1 MNLNK
6 FNQRRGAS
14 LILVTALFVVMMIFS
29 YMAINIA
36 NIQRN
41 QVASQVSTDLA
52 SRWGVDMLSRT
63 TDTNA
68 VEDEVRDLIHRNWT
82 VTDESGNWLAD
93 NQANI
98 DINIEFG
105 TAVVAGNDIFALN
118 ILFTIII
125 TRTIIDTLVKI
136 TFKNG
141 ENFMLSMATM
151 VLLGIPT
158 AILFDYGTLALMWAM
173 FGYVC
178 RHKQE
183 MNLSQFK
190 VLGFLGLTL
199 ALYFGYQQLFFTFA
213 PAYMWAMVVFV
224 SISAYL
230 LYNFKPKALPDL
242 TAKLPAAVNA
252 FIKFSGR
259 KTLYIYV
266 VHILI
271 FLTIAFFTQPD
282 RFGFFQIEL
291 Y

>member
-1 MNLNK
+1 MKPYINSSTSDLTTYDFLK
-6 FNQRRGAS
+6 LLAVVTMIIDHVGHYLFPEQMEFRAIGRMSMPIWLFLVGYATTREIPPILWGGAF
-14 LILVTALFVVMMIFS
+14 ILLGSF
-29 YMAINIA
+29 
-36 NIQRN
+36 
-41 QVASQVSTDLA
+41 
-52 SRWGVDMLSRT
+52 
-63 TDTNA
+63 
-68 VEDEVRDLIHRNWT
+68 
-82 VTDESGNWLAD
+82 
-93 NQANI
+93 
-98 DINIEFG
+98 
-105 TAVVAGNDIFALN
+105 VVAGNDIFALN